1 MMKKMVIGCV
11 LLFLVLALAA
21 CGNGSSAEGGEIFD
35 YGAQKNTDAKIMGQV
50 VTMVIEDQ
58 TIHEVEMTEDL
69 PASPQVMSAIDQEE
83 LDFATLYSGEVYNN
97 HFDEEQVEY
106 STDGEKTLEQA
117 QELFGAE
124 YDIKWYDSIG
134 FRNQYSI
141 AIKNDFAEENNIET
155 MSDLEPYASDLVLG
169 TDNSWIERANDGYDA
184 YQETYGYSFADANG
198 MDVALMYEGIN
209 SGELDAVTAY
219 TVDPQIL
226 EYDLQVLED
235 DEQFFPPYDASIVA
249 RNDVVD
255 AYPKVGEALDS
266 IIGMISTEEMMELM
280 HEVDINERSTEEVA
294 KEFLQEKGLLE

>member
-1 MMKKMVIGCV
+1 MKKMVVGIVFACLV
-11 LLFLVLALAA
+11 LLLAA
-21 CGNGSSAEGGEIFD
+21 CGNQTSEEGGEIFN
-35 YGAQKNTDAKIMGQV
+35 YGAQKNTDAKIMGQI
-50 VTMVIEDQ
+50 VTMMMEDQ

-106 STDGEKTLEQA
+106 STDGEKTIEQA
-117 QELFGAE
+117 QELFGE
-124 YDIKWYDSIG
+124 TYDIKWYDSIG

-141 AIKNDFAEENNIET
+141 AISNNLAKEKNIEM
-155 MSDLEPYASDLVLG
+155 MSDLEPYAGNLILG

-184 YQETYGYSFADANG
+184 YQETYGYSFSEANG

-226 EYDLQVLED
+226 EYDLQLLED
-235 DEQFFPPYDASIVA
+235 DMQFFPPYDASIVA
-249 RNDVVD
+249 RNDVID
-255 AYPKVGEALDS
+255 AYPEVSEVLDS
-266 IIGMISTEEMMELM
+266 TVGMVSTEEMMELM
-280 HEVDINERSTEEVA
+280 HEVDIKDRGTKEVA